1 MELTGHLF
9 AGDFSMLYYSCLYYL
24 LLPIENIVALWQGK
38 LLPSWKE
45 AIQIGTTFFL
55 VVIGWILFRAE
66 NMEQAIGYI
75 RRLFSMQQSTGNMP
89 SHSLEVGLYILLF
102 WILEWF
108 QRDKP
113 YALQIQFLKSKSL
126 RVAILTFVILFIEIT
141 MGKSSE
147 FIYFQF

>member
-1 MELTGHLF
+1 MLTF
-9 AGDFSMLYYSCLYYL
+9 Y
-24 LLPIENIVALWQGK
+24 
-38 LLPSWKE
+38 
-45 AIQIGTTFFL
+45 TT
-55 VVIGWILFRAE
+55 
-66 NMEQAIGYI
+66 
-75 RRLFSMQQSTGNMP
+75 
-89 SHSLEVGLYILLF
+89 SLEVGLYILLF

>member
-1 MELTGHLF
+1 
-9 AGDFSMLYYSCLYYL
+9 
-24 LLPIENIVALWQGK
+24 
-38 LLPSWKE
+38 
-45 AIQIGTTFFL
+45 
-55 VVIGWILFRAE
+55 
-66 NMEQAIGYI
+66 
-75 RRLFSMQQSTGNMP
+75 MP